1 MRVLVIGCGSV
12 GMRHMR
18 NLRKLGVTDVTVVD
32 TAADRRERA
41 QQECDARPFDS
52 LDAALESGA
61 DVALVTTP
69 THLHVPI
76 AMQAARAGCN
86 LFIEKPLS
94 HTEEGL
100 DELIDEVRR
109 HRLVTMVA
117 CNMRFHHGP
126 ATIKRLLDKGAI
138 GKVISASLEFG
149 QYLPDWIPDLDY
161 RQRYS
166 AHSSMGGGI
175 VLDSIHEIDYARWLF
190 GEVTEVFCYGGK
202 LSYLDIDTEDSANI
216 LMKFEAGFSAMVHV
230 DYIQRD
236 YARSCKVVGEEGTI
250 LWDIGAS
257 LRWLSTRTKKWS
269 VIEPPESYNINEM
282 YMEELR
288 HYLDCVE
295 QGKKTALDV
304 EEAARVTRLA
314 LAIKQSMNTG
324 QKVAV

>member
-1 MRVLVIGCGSV
+1 MRFLVIGCGSI

-18 NLRKLGVTDVTVVD
+18 NLRELGVKDLVAFDPV
-32 TAADRRERA
+32 ADRRKIA

-61 DVALVTTP
+61 DVAIVTTP
-69 THLHVPI
+69 PHLHVPI
-76 AMQAARAGCN
+76 ALQAARAGCN

-100 DELIDEVRR
+100 DELIDVSR
-109 HRLVTMVA
+109 HYRLVTMVG

-126 ATIKRLLDKGAI
+126 ATIKRLLEEGAI

-149 QYLPDWIPDLDY
+149 QYLPDWVPDRDY

-166 AHSSMGGGI
+166 AHSSLGGGI

-190 GEVTEVFCYGGK
+190 GEVEEVFCYGGK
-202 LSYLDIDTEDSANI
+202 LSCLDIDTEDSANI

-230 DYIQRD
+230 DYIQQD

-250 LWDIGAS
+250 LWEIGTS
-257 LRWLSTRTKKWS
+257 LRWISTRTNQWS
-269 VIEPPESYNINEM
+269 VIEPSESYTINDM
-282 YMEELR
+282 YLEELR
-288 HYLDCVE
+288 HYLDCLE
-295 QGKKTALDV
+295 QGMKTALDV

-324 QKVAV
+324 QKVVL